1 MQENKLIDL
10 AISEPTI
17 IDIFIHHHKDEDTIV
32 GDLCKDIMDD
42 KSYPVGTSVE
52 LQLNYLNRLY
62 EMYPAIGFAIEDF
75 LRRLKQFQ
83 AIKL

>member
-42 KSYPVGTSVE
+42 NRYPVGTSVE
-52 LQLNYLNRLY
+52 AQLGYIDRLY
-62 EMYPAIGFAIEDF
+62 RVYPAIDFAIEEF

>member
-17 IDIFIHHHKDEDTIV
+17 IDIFIHHHKNEDTIV

-42 KSYPVGTSVE
+42 KGYPVGTSVE
-52 LQLNYLNRLY
+52 SQLEYINALY
-62 EMYPAIGFAIEDF
+62 AMYPALDFAIEEF